1 LTAPVHGAFR
11 KHGRDGE
18 TALNRTEKH
27 CPATATPNLQN
38 LTHTTPE
45 RHEAIHQAYLKKA
58 AKALRPHIISVTS
71 DTAVSHPEAR
81 VTVPAGYKLVSG
93 GARDNWHGAGNML
106 TASFPSS
113 NNTWTAFGKD
123 HKAGYADPATI
134 TAYAVAIY
142 DPDDIWEV
150 KVFSSGPTA
159 KTTGWISKDVALEP
173 GYVMVG
179 GGAEVRYGGDQGTL
193 LYASR
198 PDGPIQWAA
207 AAKDHE
213 ITSSAT
219 ISAYAI
225 GLRPNPN
232 KVKGVKVLTDIVRAT
247 SGHSNRAETTARPSE
262 GYVMT
267 GGGASLGWEG
277 NAGLL
282 LTASY
287 PRDSNTWE
295 GKGKDHISGDRG
307 FIEVYCIGVKV
318 VDA

>member
-1 LTAPVHGAFR
+1 
-11 KHGRDGE
+11 
-18 TALNRTEKH
+18 
-27 CPATATPNLQN
+27 
-38 LTHTTPE
+38 
-45 RHEAIHQAYLKKA
+45 
-58 AKALRPHIISVTS
+58 
-71 DTAVSHPEAR
+71 
-81 VTVPAGYKLVSG
+81 
-93 GARDNWHGAGNML
+93 ML

-123 HKAGYADPATI
+123 HKDSDPATI

-159 KTTGWISKDVALEP
+159 KTKGWIRKDVALEP

-179 GGAEVRYGGDQGTL
+179 GGAEVRYGGDPGTL

-198 PDGPIQWAA
+198 PEGDNKWLA
-207 AAKDHE
+207 AAKDHVDG
-213 ITSSAT
+213 SSAT
-219 ISAYAI
+219 ITAYAV

-232 KVKGVKVLTDIVRAT
+232 KVKGVKVLSKIIQAT
-247 SGHSNRAETTARPSE
+247 SGHSNRPVTIARPDE
-262 GYVMT
+262 KYQMT

-277 NAGLL
+277 KEGLL

-287 PRDSNTWE
+287 PKDSNTWE
-295 GKGKDHISGDRG
+295 GKGKDHLKGDRG
-307 FIEVYCIGVKV
+307 FIEVYRIGVRV